1 MAKPQSGKETFVIQI
16 LNQQNSTWQG
26 IITWTEGKTSQPFRS
41 LLELIK
47 LIDSA
52 LGENSKEESYSIE
65 QNRKEQPSDV

>member
-1 MAKPQSGKETFVIQI
+1 MAKPQSSKETFVIQI

-26 IITWTEGKTSQPFRS
+26 VITWTEGRTSQPFRS

-52 LGENSKEESYSIE
+52 LGESSGESHRIE
-65 QNRKEQPSDV
+65 WNTKKQPIET